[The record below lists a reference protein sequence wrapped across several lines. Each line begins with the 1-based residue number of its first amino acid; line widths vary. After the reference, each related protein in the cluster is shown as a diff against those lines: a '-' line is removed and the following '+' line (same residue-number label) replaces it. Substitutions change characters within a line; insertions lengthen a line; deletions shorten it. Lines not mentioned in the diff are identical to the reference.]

1 MVTLAWRGEAG
12 FAIGAGP
19 KEFAEGASYIS
30 RSLPRALVRLRVSGM
45 DRLQDDLTPLFMQR
59 KCKMMVVGDVMAI
72 LWSKDHRRSLG
83 AADKITLQLEQFA
96 KLSFVRFVP
105 SRPRP

>member
-12 FAIGAGP
+12 FAVGAGP

-45 DRLQDDLTPLFMQR
+45 DRLQDD
-59 KCKMMVVGDVMAI
+59 GDGYVFDA
-72 LWSKDHRRSLG
+72 SLHATQVQDDG
-83 AADKITLQLEQFA
+83 G
-96 KLSFVRFVP
+96 R
-105 SRPRP
+105 